1 MYDYIDE
8 TITAKAFTALGLAVG
23 TTIALSTKTVLDKSG
38 FKDIHPVSTL
48 TTRRIGGS
56 ILSFSLAA
64 YFLVFQDA
72 SASTAIG
79 ISCIPWIVELSKTL
93 FDGTHKELE
102 IPAEGQV
109 FVLVVTAI
117 FSYLFLNDSPI
128 SAETVLRIYSGWT
141 LLNGVLM
148 GCFPK
153 LACKT
158 WGNMDA
164 GGMAVLQS
172 IVSLWGFGIISL
184 GALSGC
190 LSTGM
195 MTNKA
200 LVVSAIPFISRFAIS
215 KFV

>member
-38 FKDIHPVSTL
+38 FKDIDPMSTL
-48 TTRRIGGS
+48 TTRRIGVS
-56 ILSFSLAA
+56 ILNFSLAA
-64 YFLVFQDA
+64 YFLVFQDS
-72 SASTAIG
+72 SASTAMG
-79 ISCIPWIVELSKTL
+79 ISCIPLIVELSKTL

-102 IPAEGQV
+102 IPAEGQAI
-109 FVLVVTAI
+109 VLIVTAI

-128 SAETVLRIYSGWT
+128 SAETVLRIYSGWAI
-141 LLNGVLM
+141 LNGMLM

-158 WGNMDA
+158 YGNMDA
-164 GGMAVLQS
+164 SSLAVLQS
-172 IVSLWGFGIISL
+172 IVSLWGFGILSL
-184 GALSGC
+184 GTLSGC

-200 LVVSAIPFISRFAIS
+200 LVVSAIPFISRFIVS